1 MGLRTASSAVSVV
14 TVSNVTVS
22 STKGL
27 VTRSPTPVRKLTL
40 HTSLH
45 ISSLSFLICMEGEDR
60 VFLKCYHKNLGNFIV
75 FLDFLNLSLL
85 ELQGS
90 PALWLFWGLSRQE
103 ALIFLETLAG
113 AAQSDG
119 AGIDM

>member
-1 MGLRTASSAVSVV
+1 
-14 TVSNVTVS
+14 
-22 STKGL
+22 
-27 VTRSPTPVRKLTL
+27 
-40 HTSLH
+40 
-45 ISSLSFLICMEGEDR
+45 MEGEDR